1 MVLVCISL
9 IISDVEH
16 FFVYVLAIC
25 LSLENV
31 CSDEMCFEIQ
41 FPGCGSGWFPTA
53 SSRSLDTSWMFF
65 CSTQFGYYLERP
77 PKSTG

>member
-25 LSLENV
+25 MSLENV

-65 CSTQFGYYLERP
+65 CSTQFGHYLERP

>member
-25 LSLENV
+25 MSLENV

-41 FPGCGSGWFPTA
+41 FPGCGSG
-53 SSRSLDTSWMFF
+53 
-65 CSTQFGYYLERP
+65 
-77 PKSTG
+77 